1 MDNIAKILFNVNP
14 SKFRE
19 VARYRTY
26 EEFIEYLKQQSNFK
40 IINNLSEIDR
50 YELYRLSRNSY
61 M

>member
-1 MDNIAKILFNVNP
+1 MDNIAKALFDTNP

-50 YELYRLSRNSY
+50 YKLYHLSKNTY

>member
-26 EEFIEYLKQQSNFK
+26 EEFIEYLKQQ
-40 IINNLSEIDR
+40 
-50 YELYRLSRNSY
+50 
-61 M
+61 